1 MINVVSLSRKFLSRR
16 LSLNPTCVIQRSAAA
31 PSLACLMPT
40 ETKEFLHDKIAELGE
55 TMPKSSSTLQ
65 LKARLAELRDQFK
78 NQMGPSLKDRMTE
91 LNKASR
97 KKATLIEFAEKQ
109 EVPILQSDTIARI
122 YAKVEAKFNQ
132 EVPGTSLDKVGFGK
146 FADKTYGQILVEN
159 PSYIKW
165 VIQTAEENQEDAHWR
180 LRRLATWSVIQQT
193 PPNLCSKPMPP
204 SPPIGGYHIQGPGKL
219 SHHLPEDSSD
229 GSFQAV
235 TSSDQEQIQ
244 RLAQELEQIKSE
256 KAELE
261 LRLGSSKMRKEM

>member
-1 MINVVSLSRKFLSRR
+1 MINVVSLSQKFLPRR
-16 LSLNPTCVIQRSAAA
+16 LSLNQTCAIQRSAAA

-40 ETKEFLHDKIAELGE
+40 ETKEFLHAKIAELGE

-65 LKARLAELRDQFK
+65 LKARLAELKDQFK

-109 EVPILQSDTIARI
+109 EVPILESDTIPRI

-132 EVPGTSLDKVGFGK
+132 EIPGTSLDKVGFGK

-165 VIQTAEENQEDAHWR
+165 AIQTAEENQEDAHWR
-180 LRRLATWSVIQQT
+180 LRRLATWSVNQQT
-193 PPNLCSKPMPP
+193 SQNLSSKPMPP
-204 SPPIGGYHIQGPGKL
+204 SPSTGGYPIRGPGKS
-219 SHHLPEDSSD
+219 SHLLPPT
-229 GSFQAV
+229 V
-235 TSSDQEQIQ
+235 
-244 RLAQELEQIKSE
+244 R
-256 KAELE
+256 
-261 LRLGSSKMRKEM
+261 SKR